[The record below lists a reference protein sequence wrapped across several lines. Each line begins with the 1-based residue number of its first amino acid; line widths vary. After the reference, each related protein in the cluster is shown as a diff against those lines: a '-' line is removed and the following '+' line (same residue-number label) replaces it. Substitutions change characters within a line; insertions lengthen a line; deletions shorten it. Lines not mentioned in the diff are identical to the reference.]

1 MSSTKESNQPYK
13 IQIMA
18 KQKYYPEEVLIE
30 MMQQGEIGWLEYV
43 NRFSEEWQN
52 EFEDYCREN
61 GLAINNESAE
71 QFVHSKSEEL
81 EVALSNGDA

>member
-1 MSSTKESNQPYK
+1 
-13 IQIMA
+13 MA

-52 EFEDYCREN
+52 EFEDY
-61 GLAINNESAE
+61 
-71 QFVHSKSEEL
+71 
-81 EVALSNGDA
+81 